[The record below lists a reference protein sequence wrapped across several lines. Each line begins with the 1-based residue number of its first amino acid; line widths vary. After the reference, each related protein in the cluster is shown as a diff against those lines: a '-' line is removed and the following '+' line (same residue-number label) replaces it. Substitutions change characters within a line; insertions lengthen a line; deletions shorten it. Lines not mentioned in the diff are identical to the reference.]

1 MITFISVKKRGE
13 LSRIRQVNSVSD
25 NVLSN
30 RTMLY
35 LKFLDEG
42 FTDKEASEK
51 VKEVYK

>member
-1 MITFISVKKRGE
+1 MVNFISVKKRGE
-13 LSRIRQVNSVSD
+13 LSRIRQVNSVKD

-42 FTDKEASEK
+42 FTHEEAAEK
-51 VKEVYK
+51 VEEVYK